1 MKVGELLEM
10 VDEALMKVN
19 LKIVES
25 TARIFESPYTSWE
38 FNRRSVDLREE
49 LEHLKK
55 LKEFLE
61 RHDPEENAER
71 LFRGEEFE
79 ELLKYLD
86 YMRTLDR
93 YEP

>member
-1 MKVGELLEM
+1 MKVKELLEM
-10 VDEALMKVN
+10 VDEAIMKVN

-38 FNRRSVDLREE
+38 FNRRSVDLEEE
-49 LEHLKK
+49 LERLKK
-55 LKEFLE
+55 LKAFLE
-61 RHDPEENAER
+61 KRDPEENAEA
-71 LFRGEEFE
+71 LFRDREFE
-79 ELLKYLD
+79 ELLKYLK